1 MAARTPRTRYRR
13 PLTAIA
19 ALAAATLAIPLLSA
33 CGAVQKAVD
42 CAKTA
47 TSVVN
52 AVDKLQQAADNALTD
67 PQKTEQA
74 LDNID
79 KNLKKLSSEANDPEL
94 SKAIDKTNNG
104 IKAARKSLDADKAP
118 DIQPI
123 VDGASEMTKICTPG

>member
-1 MAARTPRTRYRR
+1 MAPRTPRTRR
-13 PLTAIA
+13 TAAPALA
-19 ALAAATLAIPLLSA
+19 ALAAATLAIPVLSG

-52 AVDKLQQAADNALTD
+52 AADKLQQPADNALID
-67 PQKTEQA
+67 PKKTQQA

-79 KNLKKLSSEANDPEL
+79 SNLRKLSDEASDPEL
-94 SKAIDKTNNG
+94 SKAIDKANKG
-104 IKAARKSLDADKAP
+104 IKDARKAIENNKAP

-123 VDGASEMTKICTPG
+123 VDGAGEMTKICTPG

>member
-1 MAARTPRTRYRR
+1 MAPRTSRTRR
-13 PLTAIA
+13 PAVPALA
-19 ALAAATLAIPLLSA
+19 ALAAATLVIPLLSG

-52 AVDKLQQAADNALTD
+52 AADKLQQAADNALTD

-79 KNLKKLSSEANDPEL
+79 ANLKKLSNEANDPDL
-94 SKAIDKTNNG
+94 SKAIDKTNQG
-104 IKAARKSLDADKAP
+104 IRDARKALDANKAP

>member
-1 MAARTPRTRYRR
+1 MAPRTRR
-13 PLTAIA
+13 PAATALA

-33 CGAVQKAVD
+33 CGAVQKAMD

-67 PQKTEQA
+67 PQESEQA

-79 KNLKKLSSEANDPEL
+79 KNLRKLSDEANDPAL
-94 SKAIDKTNNG
+94 SKAVDKTNKG
-104 IKAARKSLDADKAP
+104 IKDARKALKDNKAP

-123 VDGASEMTKICTPG
+123 VDGTSEMTKICTPG

>member
-1 MAARTPRTRYRR
+1 MAARTARTRR
-13 PLTAIA
+13 TAPT
-19 ALAAATLAIPLLSA
+19 ALAVLAATALAIPLLSS
-33 CGAVQKAVD
+33 CGAIQKATD

-67 PQKTEQA
+67 PQESEQA

-79 KNLKKLSSEANDPEL
+79 KNLQKLSKDANDPEL
-94 SKAIDKTNNG
+94 SKAIDKTNKG
-104 IKAARKSLDADKAP
+104 IKDARKALADNKAP

-123 VDGASEMTKICTPG
+123 VDGTSEMTKICTPG

>member
-1 MAARTPRTRYRR
+1 MAPRTRRHRR
-13 PLTAIA
+13 PATTALA

-33 CGAVQKAVD
+33 CGAVQKAMD

-52 AVDKLQQAADNALTD
+52 AVDKLQQAADNSLTD
-67 PQKTEQA
+67 PQKAQQA

-79 KNLKKLSSEANDPEL
+79 ANLKKLSKEANDPDL
-94 SKAIDKTNNG
+94 SKAVDKTNDG
-104 IKAARKSLDADKAP
+104 IKAARKDLDNNKAP

-123 VDGASEMTKICTPG
+123 VDGAREMTNICTPG

>member
-1 MAARTPRTRYRR
+1 MAPRTRRHRR
-13 PLTAIA
+13 PATTALA

-33 CGAVQKAVD
+33 CGAVQKAMD

-52 AVDKLQQAADNALTD
+52 AVDKLQQAADNSLTD
-67 PQKTEQA
+67 PQKAQQA

-79 KNLKKLSSEANDPEL
+79 ANLKKLSKEANDPDL
-94 SKAIDKTNNG
+94 SKAVDKTNNG
-104 IKAARKSLDADKAP
+104 IKAARKDLDNNKAP

-123 VDGASEMTKICTPG
+123 VDGAREMTNICTPG

>member
-1 MAARTPRTRYRR
+1 MAPRTRRHRR
-13 PLTAIA
+13 PATTALA

-33 CGAVQKAVD
+33 CGAVQKAMD

-52 AVDKLQQAADNALTD
+52 AVDKLQQAADNSLTD
-67 PQKTEQA
+67 PQKAQQA

-79 KNLKKLSSEANDPEL
+79 ANLKKLSKEANDPDL
-94 SKAIDKTNNG
+94 SKAVDKTNNG
-104 IKAARKSLDADKAP
+104 IKAARKDLDNNKAP

-123 VDGASEMTKICTPG
+123 VDGAREMTNICSPG

>member
-1 MAARTPRTRYRR
+1 MAPRTRRHRR
-13 PLTAIA
+13 PATTALA

-33 CGAVQKAVD
+33 CGAVQKAMD

-52 AVDKLQQAADNALTD
+52 AVDKLQQAADNSLTD
-67 PQKTEQA
+67 PQKAQQA

-79 KNLKKLSSEANDPEL
+79 ANLKKLSKEANDPDL
-94 SKAIDKTNNG
+94 SKAVDKTNNG
-104 IKAARKSLDADKAP
+104 IKAARKDIDNNKAP

-123 VDGASEMTKICTPG
+123 VDGAREMTNICTPG

>member
-1 MAARTPRTRYRR
+1 MAPRTRRHRR
-13 PLTAIA
+13 PATTALA

-33 CGAVQKAVD
+33 CGAVQKAMD

-52 AVDKLQQAADNALTD
+52 AVDKLQQAADNSLTD
-67 PQKTEQA
+67 PEKAQQA

-79 KNLKKLSSEANDPEL
+79 ANLKKLSKEANDPDL
-94 SKAIDKTNNG
+94 SKAVDKTNNG
-104 IKAARKSLDADKAP
+104 IKAARKDLDNNKAP

-123 VDGASEMTKICTPG
+123 VDGAREMTNICTPG

>member
-1 MAARTPRTRYRR
+1 MAPRTLRRR
-13 PLTAIA
+13 PAPLALA
-19 ALAAATLAIPLLSA
+19 ALATATLTVPLLSS

-67 PQKTEQA
+67 PQKTQQA

-79 KNLKKLSSEANDPEL
+79 SNLRKLSSEANDPEL
-94 SKAIDKTNNG
+94 AKAIDKTNTG
-104 IKAARKSLDADKAP
+104 IKNARKDIENNKAP

-123 VDGASEMTKICTPG
+123 VDGTSQVTKICTPG

>member
-1 MAARTPRTRYRR
+1 MAPRPRRHRR
-13 PLTAIA
+13 PATTALA

-33 CGAVQKAVD
+33 CGAVQKAMD
-42 CAKTA
+42 CANAA

-67 PQKTEQA
+67 PQKAEQA

-79 KNLKKLSSEANDPEL
+79 ANLKKLSKDANDPEL
-94 SKAIDKTNNG
+94 SQAVDKTNNG
-104 IKAARKSLDADKAP
+104 IRAARKALDSNKAP

-123 VDGASEMTKICTPG
+123 VDGAHEMTKICTPG

>member
-1 MAARTPRTRYRR
+1 MAPRTRRHRR
-13 PLTAIA
+13 PATTALA

-33 CGAVQKAVD
+33 CGAVEKAMD

-52 AVDKLQQAADNALTD
+52 AVDKLQQAADNSLTD
-67 PQKTEQA
+67 PQKAEQA

-79 KNLKKLSSEANDPEL
+79 TNLKKLSKDAHDPEL

-104 IKAARKSLDADKAP
+104 IKAARKDLDNNKAP

-123 VDGASEMTKICTPG
+123 VDGTSAMTKICTPG

>member
-1 MAARTPRTRYRR
+1 MAPRTSPTRR
-13 PLTAIA
+13 PATTALA

-67 PQKTEQA
+67 PQESEQA

-79 KNLKKLSSEANDPEL
+79 KNLRKLSDESNDPEL

-104 IKAARKSLDADKAP
+104 IKDARKALADNKAP

-123 VDGASEMTKICTPG
+123 VDGTSEMTKICTPG

>member
-1 MAARTPRTRYRR
+1 MAPSTLRPRPTP
-13 PLTAIA
+13 LALA
-19 ALAAATLAIPLLSA
+19 ALAAATLTVPFLTS

-67 PQKTEQA
+67 PKKTQQA

-79 KNLKKLSSEANDPEL
+79 SNLRKLSNEANDPEL
-94 SKAIDKTNNG
+94 SKAIDKTNAG
-104 IKAARKSLDADKAP
+104 IKNARKDIENNKAP

-123 VDGASEMTKICTPG
+123 VDGTSRMTKICTPG